1 MPPSEVPSM
10 SLAKFPAFIFTA
22 KRKPRTGNC
31 ALKLTTGRE
40 PRTRNANIRMAGN
53 SNPQAQ
59 MAGLKGILR
68 WTLEQQARGGDG
80 TTESKEVTEEDRAW
94 LREAMENMIDTTDH
108 LKDCVDVL
116 NNGHNANPVEQD
128 DAVRQLQE
136 NALDKL
142 MDIIDNVDFARDLG
156 VIGGMEPLLL
166 LLKHPKYPSLRWRAA
181 NVLGTVVQNAES
193 CQQWAYDK
201 GALEVLMEQLTTE
214 TNSRCTSKLFFALAS
229 LVRGFQLGME
239 KFISTHMG
247 ITALKDILVKRTI
260 IVEANVAASARS
272 DKDWK
277 ERQTLLRKLLFF
289 LYSTLSNDI
298 EKVFVFQNQS
308 NIDAITNTILPI
320 VIQCTGYMP
329 NSVGANDTGYYIPKE
344 NIEGN
349 FQLNDVARQTL
360 LSILKS
366 DCLFFEKTAMLYPN
380 FFENLREKVVEL
392 EKIEGEEAMYIVD
405 EVAVCKAILTCVP
418 CFEASSEWKKV
429 VKGQAVPAGLEI
441 RSNFETGETF
451 ARQLPQK

>member
-1 MPPSEVPSM
+1 MLCVPVCEYARNNLSH
-10 SLAKFPAFIFTA
+10 LRTFTITTTRKLG
-22 KRKPRTGNC
+22 KRK
-31 ALKLTTGRE
+31 E
-40 PRTRNANIRMAGN
+40 NITMAGN

-181 NVLGTVVQNAES
+181 NVLGTVVQNADA

-201 GALEVLMEQLTTE
+201 GALDAIMEQLAAE
-214 TNSRCTSKLFFALAS
+214 IDSRCTSKLFFALAS

-239 KFISTHMG
+239 QFINTHMG
-247 ITALKDILVKRTI
+247 ISALKDILITKTI
-260 IVEANVAASARS
+260 IVGSNGSNSFENENDR
-272 DKDWK
+272 K
-277 ERQTLLRKLLFF
+277 ERQTLLRKILFF
-289 LYSTLSNDI
+289 LYSILSNDI
-298 EKVFVFQNQS
+298 EKAFVFKNRS
-308 NIDAITNTILPI
+308 NIDVIADTILPI
-320 VIQCTGYMP
+320 VIQCTGYTK
-329 NSVGANDTGYYIPKE
+329 NVTGINDNRPYVSKE
-344 NIEGN
+344 SIEGN

-366 DCLFFEKTAMLYPN
+366 DCLFFEKTAMLYPH
-380 FFENLREKVVEL
+380 FFENLKEKVVEL
-392 EKIEGEEAMYIVD
+392 EKIEGEEAIYIED
-405 EVAVCKAILTCVP
+405 EIAVCKELLRCVP

-429 VKGQAVPAGLEI
+429 VKGQTVPAGLEI

-451 ARQLPQK
+451 ARLLPEQ

>member
-1 MPPSEVPSM
+1 
-10 SLAKFPAFIFTA
+10 
-22 KRKPRTGNC
+22 
-31 ALKLTTGRE
+31 
-40 PRTRNANIRMAGN
+40 MAGN

-116 NNGHNANPVEQD
+116 NNDHKANPVEQD

-181 NVLGTVVQNAES
+181 NVLGTVVQNADA

-201 GALEVLMEQLTTE
+201 GALDAIRVQLPAE
-214 TNSRCTSKLFFALAS
+214 TDSRCTSKLFFALAS
-229 LVRGFQLGME
+229 LVRGFPLGME
-239 KFISTHMG
+239 KFIDTHMG
-247 ITALKDILVKRTI
+247 ISALKEILIKKTI
-260 IVEANVAASARS
+260 IVGTNDGISVENE
-272 DKDWK
+272 KDRK
-277 ERQTLLRKLLFF
+277 ERQTLLRKILFF

-308 NIDAITNTILPI
+308 NIDAIANTILPI
-320 VIQCTGYMP
+320 VIQCTGYTKM
-329 NSVGANDTGYYIPKE
+329 
-344 NIEGN
+344 
-349 FQLNDVARQTL
+349 L
-360 LSILKS
+360 LVLMI
-366 DCLFFEKTAMLYPN
+366 
-380 FFENLREKVVEL
+380 
-392 EKIEGEEAMYIVD
+392 IG
-405 EVAVCKAILTCVP
+405 LTCQRK
-418 CFEASSEWKKV
+418 A
-429 VKGQAVPAGLEI
+429 
-441 RSNFETGETF
+441 
-451 ARQLPQK
+451 